1 MHYVSKNLR
10 TAAEIRTV
18 LLIIYC
24 FSAFLTYISTIETYS
39 RYICNKDLL
48 H

>member
-10 TAAEIRTV
+10 TAAEIKTV

-24 FSAFLTYISTIETYS
+24 FSAFLTYIPNIETYS
-39 RYICNKDLL
+39 
-48 H
+48 